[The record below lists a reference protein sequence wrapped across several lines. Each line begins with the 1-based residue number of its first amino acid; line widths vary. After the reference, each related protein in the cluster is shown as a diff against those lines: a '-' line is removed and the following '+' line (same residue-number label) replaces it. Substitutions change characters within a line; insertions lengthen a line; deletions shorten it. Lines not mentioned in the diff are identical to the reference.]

1 MGKLKNKKHK
11 TRSLSDYFD
20 GLGTPEPIQAPQPP
34 PPSTPQPLFQTQI
47 YNS

>member
-34 PPSTPQPLFQTQI
+34 PPPTPLP
-47 YNS
+47 NSDI

>member
-20 GLGTPEPIQAPQPP
+20 GLGTLEPIQ
-34 PPSTPQPLFQTQI
+34 TPQPTPLPTPLPEKEDK
-47 YNS
+47 